1 MHSKDVLNMEKTLN
15 TYSIFKIQ
23 PFELKNSCN
32 KLYFDI
38 QYSILSTY
46 KSHFHLFY
54 CEVLP
59 EKRPTQHFSEG
70 AHDGRFWRF
79 GLQCEPVRFIVMINL
94 SAQKKPL
101 TNSDPDWSHPLKVQ
115 DILTIAKSRDLWI
128 SSLEHC
134 FTRANGAQHW
144 RVSADAT
151 LASAIFI

>member
-38 QYSILSTY
+38 QYFILSTY

-59 EKRPTQHFSEG
+59 EKRPTRHFSEG

-79 GLQCEPVRFIVMINL
+79 GLQCNETFLFVKLAKLR
-94 SAQKKPL
+94 SAQQL
-101 TNSDPDWSHPLKVQ
+101 NSCECCLKCTFLRCCQ
-115 DILTIAKSRDLWI
+115 EKIASSILVCLSYILLHLC
-128 SSLEHC
+128 SS
-134 FTRANGAQHW
+134 AG
-144 RVSADAT
+144 
-151 LASAIFI
+151 